1 MQELFANEQFTGKQ
15 FLRVKIERRITIL
28 CEEHFHI
35 GPQVHKMDR
44 SISKLLE
51 ARVKAEGLDEVTLM
65 HGWILRY
72 LYEHQDA
79 EIYQKDIEK
88 YFGICRSGVTNIIQ
102 ALEKKGLVCRASVAS
117 DARLKKVML
126 TEAGRE
132 SHEKLGEIFKRMD
145 AELEEGI
152 TEEELQA
159 FLRVTHKGSS
169 QSKKNE
175 RREFMIRTLLKEV
188 KEYKTASIATPI
200 FMILEVLFET
210 LIPFLMASIIDKG
223 VNTGDIHH
231 IYKVGGI
238 MIVAA
243 FFRPACRNGG
253 RTLWSKGF
261 YRFRKEFEKCNV

>member
-1 MQELFANEQFTGKQ
+1 M
-15 FLRVKIERRITIL
+15 

-35 GPQVHKMDR
+35 APQVHKMDR

-102 ALEKKGLVCRASVAS
+102 ALEKKGLVYRASVAS
-117 DARLKKVML
+117 DARLKK
-126 TEAGRE
+126 AGRE

-159 FLRVTHKGSS
+159 FLRVTHKVHL
-169 QSKKNE
+169 N
-175 RREFMIRTLLKEV
+175 L
-188 KEYKTASIATPI
+188 
-200 FMILEVLFET
+200 
-210 LIPFLMASIIDKG
+210 
-223 VNTGDIHH
+223 
-231 IYKVGGI
+231 
-238 MIVAA
+238 
-243 FFRPACRNGG
+243 
-253 RTLWSKGF
+253 
-261 YRFRKEFEKCNV
+261 RKMRGENS

>member
-1 MQELFANEQFTGKQ
+1 MWELFTNEQFTGKQ

-102 ALEKKGLVCRASVAS
+102 ALEKKGLVCRASVA
-117 DARLKKVML
+117 

-159 FLRVTHKGSS
+159 FLRVTHKVHL
-169 QSKKNE
+169 N
-175 RREFMIRTLLKEV
+175 L
-188 KEYKTASIATPI
+188 
-200 FMILEVLFET
+200 
-210 LIPFLMASIIDKG
+210 
-223 VNTGDIHH
+223 
-231 IYKVGGI
+231 
-238 MIVAA
+238 
-243 FFRPACRNGG
+243 
-253 RTLWSKGF
+253 
-261 YRFRKEFEKCNV
+261 RKMRGENS

>member
-1 MQELFANEQFTGKQ
+1 MQKLFTNEQFTGKQ

-35 GPQVHKMDR
+35 APQVHKMDR

-51 ARVKAEGLDEVTLM
+51 ARVKAEGLDEGTLM

-126 TEAGRE
+126 TEVGCE
-132 SHEKLGEIFKRMD
+132 SHEKLGAIFKRID

-159 FLRVTHKGSS
+159 FQRVT
-169 QSKKNE
+169 
-175 RREFMIRTLLKEV
+175 R
-188 KEYKTASIATPI
+188 
-200 FMILEVLFET
+200 
-210 LIPFLMASIIDKG
+210 
-223 VNTGDIHH
+223 
-231 IYKVGGI
+231 KVHL
-238 MIVAA
+238 
-243 FFRPACRNGG
+243 N
-253 RTLWSKGF
+253 L
-261 YRFRKEFEKCNV
+261 RKMRGENS

>member
-44 SISKLLE
+44 SISKL
-51 ARVKAEGLDEVTLM
+51 LM

-102 ALEKKGLVCRASVAS
+102 ALEKKGLVCRASVES

-159 FLRVTHKGSS
+159 FLRVTHKVHL
-169 QSKKNE
+169 N
-175 RREFMIRTLLKEV
+175 L
-188 KEYKTASIATPI
+188 
-200 FMILEVLFET
+200 
-210 LIPFLMASIIDKG
+210 
-223 VNTGDIHH
+223 
-231 IYKVGGI
+231 
-238 MIVAA
+238 
-243 FFRPACRNGG
+243 
-253 RTLWSKGF
+253 
-261 YRFRKEFEKCNV
+261 RKMRGENS

>member
-1 MQELFANEQFTGKQ
+1 M
-15 FLRVKIERRITIL
+15 

-35 GPQVHKMDR
+35 APQVHKMDR

-51 ARVKAEGLDEVTLM
+51 ARVKAEGLDEGTLM

-102 ALEKKGLVCRASVAS
+102 ALEKKGLVYRASVAS

-126 TEAGRE
+126 T
-132 SHEKLGEIFKRMD
+132 EKLGEIFKRMD

-159 FLRVTHKGSS
+159 FLRVAHKVHL
-169 QSKKNE
+169 N
-175 RREFMIRTLLKEV
+175 L
-188 KEYKTASIATPI
+188 
-200 FMILEVLFET
+200 
-210 LIPFLMASIIDKG
+210 
-223 VNTGDIHH
+223 
-231 IYKVGGI
+231 
-238 MIVAA
+238 
-243 FFRPACRNGG
+243 
-253 RTLWSKGF
+253 
-261 YRFRKEFEKCNV
+261 RKMRGENS

>member
-1 MQELFANEQFTGKQ
+1 M
-15 FLRVKIERRITIL
+15 

-126 TEAGRE
+126 TEADAKVTKSLERFSSE
-132 SHEKLGEIFKRMD
+132 SAQNWKK
-145 AELEEGI
+145 ELP
-152 TEEELQA
+152 
-159 FLRVTHKGSS
+159 
-169 QSKKNE
+169 KKN
-175 RREFMIRTLLKEV
+175 
-188 KEYKTASIATPI
+188 
-200 FMILEVLFET
+200 
-210 LIPFLMASIIDKG
+210 
-223 VNTGDIHH
+223 
-231 IYKVGGI
+231 
-238 MIVAA
+238 
-243 FFRPACRNGG
+243 
-253 RTLWSKGF
+253 
-261 YRFRKEFEKCNV
+261 YRHF

>member
-1 MQELFANEQFTGKQ
+1 M
-15 FLRVKIERRITIL
+15 

-102 ALEKKGLVCRASVAS
+102 ALEKKGLVCRASVES

-126 TEAGRE
+126 TEE
-132 SHEKLGEIFKRMD
+132 D
-145 AELEEGI
+145 AKVTKSLERFSSEWTQNWKKELP
-152 TEEELQA
+152 
-159 FLRVTHKGSS
+159 
-169 QSKKNE
+169 KKN
-175 RREFMIRTLLKEV
+175 
-188 KEYKTASIATPI
+188 
-200 FMILEVLFET
+200 
-210 LIPFLMASIIDKG
+210 
-223 VNTGDIHH
+223 
-231 IYKVGGI
+231 
-238 MIVAA
+238 
-243 FFRPACRNGG
+243 
-253 RTLWSKGF
+253 
-261 YRFRKEFEKCNV
+261 YRHF

>member
-1 MQELFANEQFTGKQ
+1 MWELFTNEQFTGKQ

-51 ARVKAEGLDEVTLM
+51 ARVN
-65 HGWILRY
+65 
-72 LYEHQDA
+72 EHQDT

-159 FLRVTHKGSS
+159 FLRVTHKVHL
-169 QSKKNE
+169 N
-175 RREFMIRTLLKEV
+175 L
-188 KEYKTASIATPI
+188 
-200 FMILEVLFET
+200 
-210 LIPFLMASIIDKG
+210 
-223 VNTGDIHH
+223 
-231 IYKVGGI
+231 
-238 MIVAA
+238 
-243 FFRPACRNGG
+243 
-253 RTLWSKGF
+253 
-261 YRFRKEFEKCNV
+261 RKMRGENS

>member
-1 MQELFANEQFTGKQ
+1 MINLFTQKLFIDEQFINKQ
-15 FLRVKIERRITIL
+15 FLHVKMERRITIL

-35 GPQVHKMDR
+35 APQVHKMDR

-51 ARVKAEGLDEVTLM
+51 ARVKAEGLDEGTLM

-102 ALEKKGLVCRASVAS
+102 ALEKKGLVYRASVAS

-159 FLRVTHKGSS
+159 FLRVT
-169 QSKKNE
+169 
-175 RREFMIRTLLKEV
+175 R
-188 KEYKTASIATPI
+188 
-200 FMILEVLFET
+200 
-210 LIPFLMASIIDKG
+210 
-223 VNTGDIHH
+223 
-231 IYKVGGI
+231 KVHL
-238 MIVAA
+238 
-243 FFRPACRNGG
+243 N
-253 RTLWSKGF
+253 L
-261 YRFRKEFEKCNV
+261 RKMRGENS